1 LTPVNATAVT
11 NKVDDGLYYLS
22 GNWGDPITAR
32 GVYYYEQ
39 SSDSFKVLFDQN
51 YTSDLTNINRF
62 VTSSTISGLCTDYD
76 VTALVTEMNPNLM
89 MAASAYVQPEF
100 TETTFGNARYY
111 LEINGQEVN
120 TPT

>member
-1 LTPVNATAVT
+1 
-11 NKVDDGLYYLS
+11 LYYLS
-22 GNWGDPITAR
+22 GNWGDPITAK

-62 VTSSTISGLCTDYD
+62 VTSSTISGKCTDYN

-89 MAASAYVQPEF
+89 MAASAYVQPAF

-120 TPT
+120 TPS